1 MACKRLMPLMLKAN
15 LSKNRERACCRWP
28 AQCLAPRSLR
38 SLTAETKA
46 GSAAVILRR
55 LLTKLA

>member
-1 MACKRLMPLMLKAN
+1 MPLMLKAN
-15 LSKNRERACCRWP
+15 LSKNRARACCRWP